1 MNSKA
6 PIYLCILLG
15 LAGKWQSC
23 LAARPGHNDERMEE
37 QAGVGVLEV
46 SERRREKSRGRGSVE
61 AKQGQKPHAEC
72 DI

>member
-15 LAGKWQSC
+15 LAGKRQSC
-23 LAARPGHNDERMEE
+23 LLARPEHSDQRMEE
-37 QAGVGVLEV
+37 QAGVGVLEA
-46 SERRREKSRGRGSVE
+46 SERRREMSRGRVSVE
-61 AKQGQKPHAEC
+61 AKQEGKPHAEY